1 MFQSQLKTWSSVAS
15 NNCLQRKQKHLA
27 ILLLNSV
34 DLILF
39 LFFFPD
45 SSVVEKQ
52 IKEIYDRYSQL
63 VSKVNDRKAE
73 LDMMTEEAKKHADA
87 LRTLVAF
94 LDKVERQLPRD
105 SAVPQT
111 RDDAEKQLRSVKN
124 VLEDMYDKQPQ
135 LDGLK
140 TQVNIS
146 LLLFKVC

>member
-1 MFQSQLKTWSSVAS
+1 MR
-15 NNCLQRKQKHLA
+15 LQITACNEKQKPLA
-27 ILLLNSV
+27 LLLFNSIE
-34 DLILF
+34 LIAIF
-39 LFFFPD
+39 LFGFLD

-52 IKEIYDRYSQL
+52 IKDINDRYGQL
-63 VSKVNDRKAE
+63 LSKVNDRKAE
-73 LDMMTEEAKKHADA
+73 LEMMTEEAKKHTDA

-135 LDGLK
+135 LDSLK
-140 TQVNIS
+140 TQVHN
-146 LLLFKVC
+146 LLCFMFV